1 MAITSGDIAAADDC
15 NLIVICHCRGYVIIL
30 EGDFIS
36 PSFPPPPTRGQA
48 TAGIH
53 PFAILLFA
61 RKRKRRFIAEAGGY
75 LAAVGEWSWV
85 FMCASIK
92 PRNSAMDTAFVA
104 ISLRITQVA
113 ADTVA
118 TTVKMMAAVF
128 LSIVFLSTGAMI
140 PQLSRK

>member
-1 MAITSGDIAAADDC
+1 
-15 NLIVICHCRGYVIIL
+15 
-30 EGDFIS
+30 
-36 PSFPPPPTRGQA
+36 
-48 TAGIH
+48 
-53 PFAILLFA
+53 
-61 RKRKRRFIAEAGGY
+61 
-75 LAAVGEWSWV
+75 
-85 FMCASIK
+85 
-92 PRNSAMDTAFVA
+92 MDTAFVA